1 MKEWF
6 ESLQQREQV
15 FVAVGAVISI
25 FVILYAG
32 IWGPLDRKHDAMRVQ
47 VSNWER
53 SLAELRPLQSMP
65 VATTGSSTSTAGIQ
79 RSPIII
85 VDETLNSRGLAR
97 YRQRS
102 QPTSSNGIRVEF
114 ENVAFD
120 DLVLWLGDLGE
131 QYNMHVQAAS
141 FSPGSQQISGRVN
154 ATLTLERGP

>member
-1 MKEWF
+1 MKDWF

-15 FVAVGAVISI
+15 FVSVGAVIGA

-32 IWGPLDRKHDAMRVQ
+32 IWGPLDRKHDAMRDK
-47 VSNWER
+47 VSSWER

-65 VATTGSSTSTAGIQ
+65 AAPSGNSSPTAGNQ

-114 ENVAFD
+114 EDVAFD

-131 QYNMHVQAAS
+131 QYNMHVQAGS

-154 ATLTLERGP
+154 ATLTLERSL